1 MRHSR
6 VRLLAALGAVCVLAG
21 CGGGGDDGAS
31 KVTRVKEG
39 AIVYSDALKDNQG
52 DWLVDETHKIAFRNG
67 RYQWLDLPPDKQP
80 VAGASKLLSRHIP
93 EGLAA
98 SVRVSVEDGAALR
111 ALTCRE
117 IGPRDEL
124 PREWYELGVD
134 GRQALI
140 RRMSLSAAPKVLAR
154 VEKSVPNGKKVR
166 LTGQCVPDK
175 KGGLVLALRLDGE
188 QVAQARDAKP
198 LPAVQDGLEATP
210 GIRAYAR
217 PDTSAPADVA
227 WTDYEVRS
235 AKVP

>member
-1 MRHSR
+1 MRHCR
-6 VRLLAALGAVCVLAG
+6 VRLVAALGAISAAAG
-21 CGGGGDDGAS
+21 CGGGADDGAS
-31 KVTRVKEG
+31 KVTKVQEG
-39 AIVYSDALKDNQG
+39 AVVYSDALKDNQG
-52 DWLVDETHKIAFRNG
+52 DWFVDEPHKIVFRDG
-67 RYQWLDLPPDKQP
+67 RYEWLDLPPKKSP
-80 VAGASKLLSRHIP
+80 ASGAGKLIAKHIP

-98 SVRVSVEDGAALR
+98 SVSVSVEDGAALR

-124 PREWYELGVD
+124 PKAWYELGVD

-140 RRMSLSAAPKVLAR
+140 RRMSVGAPPKVLAR
-154 VEKSVPNGKKVR
+154 VQKSVPNGKAVR

-175 KGGLVLALRLDGE
+175 KGGLVLALDLDGK

-198 LPAVQDGLEATP
+198 LPAVHDGLEATP

-217 PDTSAPADVA
+217 PDTTVPADLA

-235 AKVP
+235 ASVP